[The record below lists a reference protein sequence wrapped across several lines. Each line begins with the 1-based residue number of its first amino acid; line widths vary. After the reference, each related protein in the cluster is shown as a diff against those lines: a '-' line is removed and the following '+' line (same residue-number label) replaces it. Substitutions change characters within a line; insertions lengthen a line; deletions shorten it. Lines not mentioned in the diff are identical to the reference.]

1 MADPHFVS
9 LDASLLLARQNNGK
23 AAPQTRYRRF
33 AWAGLAYT
41 VLVVLFGAVVR
52 VTGSGAGCGQH
63 WPNCNGEILH
73 MPRRLET
80 LIEISH
86 RITSG
91 LALISAI
98 VVFAWSRRIFTRNH
112 LAYRAASWV
121 LALMLV
127 ECLVGA
133 GLVLGRL
140 VAHDTSLARA
150 VVMPLHL
157 ASASLLCAAFAVTAW
172 SASFPERLRI
182 EAGVARR
189 SASLALLC
197 VLALSMTG
205 AVTALGD
212 TLYPLLPSTPLGER
226 LGAGNLHFLQ
236 SLRILHPMLAVL
248 LSAAIFRCVTRLTEL
263 VHSLKVQAWARSVR
277 IALLA
282 QLLMGGLNI
291 VVGAPAWLQIAHLGL
306 ALMLWLSM
314 VLLALWACTGQAA
327 EGFESAAS

>member
-1 MADPHFVS
+1 MAHPRFVT
-9 LDASLLLARQNNGK
+9 LDASLLLSHQNDEK
-23 AAPQTRYRRF
+23 AASSSRYGRF

-63 WPNCNGEILH
+63 WPNCNGEIFH

-86 RITSG
+86 RLTSG

-98 VVFAWSRRIFTRNH
+98 VVFAWSRRIFTPTH

-121 LALMLV
+121 LALMIV

-140 VAHDTSLARA
+140 VANDASLARA
-150 VVMPLHL
+150 IVMPLHL
-157 ASASLLCAAFAVTAW
+157 ATASLLCAAFAVTAW
-172 SASFPERLRI
+172 SAPFSERLRI

-189 SASLALLC
+189 PAGFALLS

-205 AVTALGD
+205 ALTALGD
-212 TLYPLLPSTPLGER
+212 TLYPLLAITPLGER

-248 LSAAIFRCVTRLTEL
+248 LSAAIFRCVTRVAEG
-263 VHSLKVQAWARSVR
+263 VQSPRVRAWARSVR
-277 IALLA
+277 IVLVA
-282 QLLMGGLNI
+282 QLLLGGLNI

-306 ALMLWLSM
+306 ALMLWLSL
-314 VLLALWACTGQAA
+314 VLLALWACTGQPR
-327 EGFESAAS
+327 EGFESASS